1 MSDQNSSVPAVQ
13 PTSALAESMDY
24 GTDKAAGF
32 EGTTATDVALP
43 FLTVLQQGSPEVSG
57 EPSQRIANAAAG
69 MLLNSVTGEL
79 YDGVKGIV
87 YQPVA
92 VNHVFVEWRPRTAG
106 GGYVGVHAASEKLVV
121 DAVADQKA
129 NRPSEFGKYK
139 TPTGNE
145 LVETY
150 YVLGLIHRSENID
163 EQINLGGEPVL
174 VTFQSTKIQA
184 WKKMTYR
191 LLTFIGRPPLF
202 AHRIRVST
210 FQDKNSKGTFF
221 NFKLTAAISDDIKA
235 SLIPPKLADGSK
247 HPLLQAGFDLNKAFS
262 AGLVNVNYSGAGK
275 TGSGSAAGG
284 TEGKDDDI
292 PF

>member
-1 MSDQNSSVPAVQ
+1 MDDTNVPAVVQ
-13 PTSALAESMDY
+13 PTSTALSQSLDY
-24 GTDKAAGF
+24 GDDKAAGF

-57 EPSQRIANAAAG
+57 EASQKIAGAQAG
-69 MLLNSVTGEL
+69 MLLNSVTQEL
-79 YDGVKGIV
+79 YDGAKGIV
-87 YQPVA
+87 FQPVA

-106 GGYVGVHAASEKLVV
+106 GGYVGVHAASEQMVV
-121 DAVADQKA
+121 DAIADQKA
-129 NRPSEFGKYK
+129 NRPTEFGKYR
-139 TPTGNE
+139 TPSNNE

-150 YVLGLIHRSENID
+150 YVLGLIHRSESID

-174 VTFQSTKIQA
+174 ITFQSTKIQA

-202 AHRIRVST
+202 AHRIRIAT

-221 NFKLTAAISDDIKA
+221 NFKLTAAASDDIKA
-235 SLIPPKLADGSK
+235 SLIPPKLGDGSK
-247 HPLLQAGFDLNKAFS
+247 HPLLQAGFDLNKAFA

-275 TGSGSAAGG
+275 TGSGAA
-284 TEGKDDDI
+284 TTNAGKDDDI